1 MNYNLWVLSI
11 YDEYRKEYQKQFPQK
26 KFIDKIKELSMY
38 KMILLIGYISIVIV
52 NTVFCIYELS
62 KNNFEYLFFGLFV
75 DLFIATLTNSQI
87 KVDFQDYK
95 KRLKVFEKILIKENL
110 NDIELLKKFQ
120 KDTSGLLNKI
130 INSINEKNINI
141 FSTFLE
147 ALGITY
153 IIKILDIN
161 FILIS
166 VCFIIMGG
174 FILYLMYSIIIEVP
188 NNKYQK
194 KRDMNELI
202 KIYITYKNY
211 K

>member
-1 MNYNLWVLSI
+1 MDYNLWVLSI
-11 YDEYRKEYQKQFPQK
+11 YDEYKKEYEKQFPQK
-26 KFIDKIKELSMY
+26 KFMDKVKELSMC
-38 KMILLIGYISIVIV
+38 KILLLIGYISIVILS
-52 NTVFCIYELS
+52 TGFCIYGLS
-62 KNNFEYLFFGLFV
+62 KNNFEHLFFGLFV
-75 DLFIATLTNSQI
+75 NLFITTVINSQI

-130 INSINEKNINI
+130 INTINEKNMNM
-141 FSTFLE
+141 FLTFLE

-166 VCFIIMGG
+166 VCFIIMGV
-174 FILYLMYSIIIEVP
+174 FILYLMYSIIIDIP

-202 KIYITYKNY
+202 KIYMTYKNY

>member
-1 MNYNLWVLSI
+1 MDYNLWVLSI
-11 YDEYRKEYQKQFPQK
+11 YDEYKKEYERQFPQK
-26 KFIDKIKELSMY
+26 KFIDKVKELSMCNI
-38 KMILLIGYISIVIV
+38 ILLFVYISVVIA
-52 NTVFCIYELS
+52 NTVFCIDGLS
-62 KNNFEYLFFGLFV
+62 KNNFEYLFLGLFA
-75 DLFIATLTNSQI
+75 DLFITTLINSQI

-130 INSINEKNINI
+130 MNRINEKNINL
-141 FSTFLE
+141 FLTFIE
-147 ALGITY
+147 ALGATY

-166 VCFIIMGG
+166 GFLIIMGG
-174 FILYLMYSIIIEVP
+174 FILYLIYSIIIEVP

-202 KIYITYKNY
+202 KIYMTYKNY

>member
-1 MNYNLWVLSI
+1 MDYNLWVLSI

-26 KFIDKIKELSMY
+26 KFKFRELSNLKKVALVVY
-38 KMILLIGYISIVIV
+38 ILIVIIA
-52 NTVFCIYELS
+52 TIFCLYGLN
-62 KNNFEYLFFGLFV
+62 KNKFAYLFLGLFM
-75 DLFIATLTNSQI
+75 DLFITTIVNSQI
-87 KVDFQDYK
+87 KVDFQEYK
-95 KRLKVFEKILIKENL
+95 KRLKVFEKVLIKENL

-194 KRDMNELI
+194 KE
-202 KIYITYKNY
+202 KYE
-211 K
+211 

>member
-202 KIYITYKNY
+202 KIYMTYKNY